1 MAGVDART
9 LRVLGISGRCDNG
22 VVIIAVDDLS
32 DQRLLDYTSLTD
44 VKLRSR
50 LEPELG
56 LFMAESKNVIERA
69 LEAGYKPRS
78 FLIPEKWLDSMQ
90 ETLARLGPEGKDVPV
105 FVASEDVL
113 EQITGFHLHR
123 SAMAAMHRRQLA
135 PVQEVIA
142 DAHRIAIIEDIVD
155 HKNVGAIFR
164 SAAALDVDAVLVTPS
179 CADPLYRRS
188 VRVSMGSVF
197 QVPWTRLETWPDMRP
212 LHDLGFH
219 VAALTLGENTVRLD
233 DFEQR
238 VKLNP
243 EMKVAWILG
252 SEGYGLKERTIRA
265 ADSSVMIPMSHGVD
279 SLNVAAASAVAFWA
293 TRRLS

>member
-1 MAGVDART
+1 MLDT
-9 LRVLGISGRCDNG
+9 LGIKHRCDNDQ
-22 VVIIAVDDLS
+22 VIIQVKDLS

-50 LEPELG
+50 LEPERG

-78 FLIPEKWLDSMQ
+78 FLIPQKWLASMQ
-90 ETLARLGPEGKDVPV
+90 GVLAGLGPEGADIPV

-123 SAMAAMHRRQLA
+123 SAMAAMYRRELA

-142 DAHRIAIIEDIVD
+142 HARRIAIIEDIVD

-197 QVPWTRLETWPDMRP
+197 QVPWTRLETWPDMGP

-219 VAALTLGENTVRLD
+219 VVALALGENTIRLD
-233 DFEQR
+233 DFERR
-238 VKLNP
+238 VKDNP
-243 EMKVAWILG
+243 NMKVAWVLG

-293 TRRLS
+293 TRRR

>member
-1 MAGVDART
+1 MDT
-9 LRVLGISGRCDNG
+9 RVLDTLGIKHRCDNDQ
-22 VVIIAVDDLS
+22 VIIQVKDLS

-50 LEPELG
+50 LEPERG

-78 FLIPEKWLDSMQ
+78 FLIPQKRLASMQ
-90 ETLARLGPEGKDVPV
+90 GVLAGLGPEGADIPV
-105 FVASEDVL
+105 FVASEDML

-123 SAMAAMHRRQLA
+123 SAMAAMYRRELA

-142 DAHRIAIIEDIVD
+142 HARRIAIIEDIVD

-197 QVPWTRLETWPDMRP
+197 QVPWARLEAWPDMGP

-219 VAALTLGENTVRLD
+219 VVALALGENTIRLD
-233 DFEQR
+233 DFERR
-238 VKLNP
+238 VKNNP
-243 EMKVAWILG
+243 NMKVAWVLG

-293 TRRLS
+293 TRRR